1 MPEKKRT
8 ETSAKSAVK
17 ESSAFKKFIR
27 LSRTLQFAWFVGH
40 VTTLVA
46 SMLCFMSTNQALY
59 RMAWLGV
66 IESFGI
72 ITYQHYASQS
82 KASSDQKKGI
92 TPQALLQNGDVLY
105 FLLALMWFITPKFTL
120 ALVPYAFFSLF
131 HVLIYL
137 KSILLPEVFGLTA
150 ENSKAVSLIT
160 RFVRNFN
167 ERCMYWVGSMELNL
181 FLFLALRALLWYP
194 RSWII
199 LLAYTLFIKI
209 RFENS
214 KYMQAT
220 FAQWRVRFDGAVSH
234 PSIPP
239 VLKRGYGK
247 FKSMLIQ
254 ISQFR
259 LSKPQPAAA
268 SAGSKDHADKTD

>member
-1 MPEKKRT
+1 MPEKNKT
-8 ETSAKSAVK
+8 EKSTPSTVK
-17 ESSAFKKFIR
+17 DSSVLKKFLR

-40 VTTLVA
+40 VITLMA
-46 SMLCFMSTNQALY
+46 SMFCFMSTNQALY
-59 RMAWLGV
+59 RIAWLGV

-72 ITYQHYASQS
+72 ITYQHYASKS
-82 KASSDQKKGI
+82 KTSSEQKF

-120 ALVPYAFFSLF
+120 ALVPYSFFSLF
-131 HVLIYL
+131 HVLIYC
-137 KSILLPEVFGLTA
+137 KSILLPEVFSLTA
-150 ENSKAVSLIT
+150 ENSKVVSLIT
-160 RFVRNFN
+160 NFVRNFN

-247 FKSMLIQ
+247 VKSLLIQ

-268 SAGSKDHADKTD
+268 SSASKEHSQKAN

>member
-1 MPEKKRT
+1 MSEKKRT
-8 ETSAKSAVK
+8 ETSAQSAVK
-17 ESSAFKKFIR
+17 DSSAFKKFLR
-27 LSRTLQFAWFVGH
+27 LSRTLQFAWFAGH

-46 SMLCFMSTNQALY
+46 SIFCFISANQAVY
-59 RMAWLGV
+59 RIAWLGV

-72 ITYQHYASQS
+72 ITYQHYASKS
-82 KASSDQKKGI
+82 KATSEQKGL

-131 HVLIYL
+131 HVLIYC

-150 ENSKAVSLIT
+150 ENSKVVSLIAN
-160 RFVRNFN
+160 FVRNFN

-199 LLAYTLFIKI
+199 LVAYTLFIKI

-247 FKSMLIQ
+247 VKSLLIQ
-254 ISQFR
+254 VSQFR

-268 SAGSKDHADKTD
+268 SAGSKEHSQKAN